1 MNKDKISTHSCFMR
15 EYYNSHYEDPV
26 REITRSSKKCSEL
39 EEERLRYSNT
49 FQEELAKKA
58 PELMEIYSK
67 MVDVTFRWQSAMA
80 EEAYILGVQDRDR
93 ALSPQK

>member
-1 MNKDKISTHSCFMR
+1 MNRDKPSKKSCFMR
-15 EYYNSHYEDPV
+15 EYYHSHYEDPV
-26 REITRSSKKCSEL
+26 GVMIRNSKRGKEL
-39 EEERLRYSNT
+39 VEQRLNYVQT

-67 MVDVTFRWQSAMA
+67 LVDITFRWQSALA

>member
-1 MNKDKISTHSCFMR
+1 MIREKSSNNSCFMR
-15 EYYNSHYEDPV
+15 EFYNSHYEDPV
-26 REITRSSKKCSEL
+26 GEIIRSSKKCSEL

-49 FQEELAKKA
+49 FQEELANEA
-58 PELMEIYSK
+58 PELMELYSNLI
-67 MVDVTFRWQSAMA
+67 DITFRWQSAMA

>member
-1 MNKDKISTHSCFMR
+1 MKKDKTNKNSCFMR
-15 EYYNSHYEDPV
+15 EYYNSHYEDPIG
-26 REITRSSKKCSEL
+26 EIIMESSRCKEL
-39 EEERLRYSNT
+39 ETKRISYTVS
-49 FQEELAKKA
+49 FQEELARKA

-67 MVDVTFRWQSAMA
+67 IVDVTFRWQSALA

>member
-1 MNKDKISTHSCFMR
+1 MNKDKPSKNSYFMR

-26 REITRSSKKCSEL
+26 GIMIRSSKRCKDL
-39 EEERLRYSNT
+39 EEQRLNYVYT
-49 FQEELAKKA
+49 FQEELAEQA

-67 MVDVTFRWQSAMA
+67 MVDVTFRWQSSMA
-80 EEAYILGVQDRDR
+80 EEAYILGVKDRDR

>member
-1 MNKDKISTHSCFMR
+1 MNKDKTNKDSCFMR
-15 EYYNSHYEDPV
+15 EFYNSHYEDPV
-26 REITRSSKKCSEL
+26 GEITRSSEKCSEL
-39 EEERLRYSNT
+39 EEERLRYLNT

-67 MVDVTFRWQSAMA
+67 LVDVTFRWQSAMA

-93 ALSPQK
+93 ALLPQK

>member
-1 MNKDKISTHSCFMR
+1 MR
-15 EYYNSHYEDPV
+15 EFYNSCYEDPIG
-26 REITRSSKKCSEL
+26 EITRSIKKCSEL
-39 EEERLRYSNT
+39 EEERLRYLNT

-67 MVDVTFRWQSAMA
+67 LVDITFRWQSAMA

-93 ALSPQK
+93 ALLPQK